1 LCPRAFGRLNGITSV
16 KAYEKKSKADRSPCP
31 NCSQMF
37 ANLMEKYGAP
47 DPSVIQPGAT
57 TPGSGIPGPTNFEPP
72 QESYKGQAHSSY
84 PKK

>member
-1 LCPRAFGRLNGITSV
+1 
-16 KAYEKKSKADRSPCP
+16 
-31 NCSQMF
+31 MF